1 MKCFGC
7 LRDRL
12 AAKKLDATRIE
23 FKQMDVLN
31 WLPPSEKFDFIVTNF
46 YLDGFQ
52 AKQLERLI
60 LKVAENTTTEAAW
73 LLADFREPEYGWR
86 NIS

>member
-1 MKCFGC
+1 
-7 LRDRL
+7 
-12 AAKKLDATRIE
+12 
-23 FKQMDVLN
+23 
-31 WLPPSEKFDFIVTNF
+31 VTNF